1 MKKIFVLLIRLTV
14 STAIFAQGFTNHGA
28 KINIASG
35 VVVTV
40 GDFTNETA
48 GDDGIIY
55 LDGTLQVTGNITNSS
70 AGHLFGDIESTPDG
84 QVILSGQDKTISG
97 QTEIYFENLTIN
109 DSRTMQ
115 IGSNVFGNLTLNGV
129 LDLNSNTLT
138 ISNGQ
143 NDAINYSS
151 GYIKSETSE
160 NDGLGIVS
168 WKIGDNTGTYS
179 IPFGASQSSDND
191 LNLSVNITNAGSS
204 SNGYIN
210 FATYP
215 TNTQNNPLPTDVLS
229 LNDYDAL
236 AIADRFWLI
245 QPVYSVNPDF
255 SIEMSFTDNDLD
267 TASNMYLNP
276 DSLAIIRYN
285 PDDDT
290 WSDLKIPSVTNMN
303 KITGNILGSDVYKW
317 FSIAS
322 EKADTQNVEIII
334 PNGITPNNDNYNDTW
349 VIEGCENCEVY
360 IYNRW
365 GNKVY
370 YSENYDNSWDGG
382 KNPSG
387 AYYYVII
394 TPSNKIIKG
403 VVNILR

>member
-1 MKKIFVLLIRLTV
+1 MKKIFVLLIRLIIT
-14 STAIFAQGFTNHGA
+14 SSIFAQGFTNHGA

-40 GDFTNETA
+40 GDLTNETA
-48 GDDGIIY
+48 GDDGMIY
-55 LDGTLQVTGNITNSS
+55 LDGTLQVRGNITNSS
-70 AGHLFGDIESTPDG
+70 DGHLFGDIESSPDG
-84 QVILSGQDKTISG
+84 QVILSGQDKNIGG
-97 QTEIYFENLTIN
+97 QTEIYFENLTVN
-109 DSRTMQ
+109 DARTMQ
-115 IGSNVFGNLTLNGV
+115 INANVFGDLTLNGV
-129 LDLNSNTLT
+129 LDLNSNVLT

-143 NDAINYSS
+143 SSAINYTS
-151 GYIKSETSE
+151 GYIKSETTE
-160 NDGLGIVS
+160 NDGLGIVT
-168 WKIGDNTGTYS
+168 WKIGNNIGTYS
-179 IPFGASQSSDND
+179 VPFGSAQSTEND
-191 LNLSVNITNAGSS
+191 LNISLNITNAGSS
-204 SNGYIN
+204 ANGYIN

-215 TNTQNNPLPTDVLS
+215 TNSQNSPLPDDVIS
-229 LNDYDAL
+229 LNNFDAL

-245 QPVYSVNPDF
+245 QPIYSTNPDF
-255 SIEMSFTDNDLD
+255 SLKISFLDEDLD
-267 TASNMYLNP
+267 TTSNIYLNP

-285 PDDDT
+285 PDEDT
-290 WSDLKIPSVTNMN
+290 WSDLKIPSVTNGN
-303 KITGNILGSDVYKW
+303 KITANISGTDVYKW

-322 EKADTQNVEIII
+322 EQADTQNIEIII

-349 VIEGCENCEVY
+349 VIEGCENCKVY

-365 GNKVY
+365 GDKVY
-370 YSENYDNSWDGG
+370 YSENYDNTWDGG